1 MNLINI
7 KNFFEKLNKFRFS
20 CICGILLLTLIALF
34 SGQNTIPP
42 IDRDEAR
49 FAQAS
54 RQMIQTNDF
63 VNIKFQDE
71 LRAKKPV
78 GIYWIQALSA
88 NVFGETKISSFR
100 FPSIIFSLISL
111 IFIGLLTRLIFPF
124 YQSLIV
130 VLFFGSSF
138 VFIGEAHLAKTDATL
153 LALICV
159 QQYYLLKLIL
169 KKGSLAQIK
178 FWYPLVIW
186 IAFAFGIL
194 VKGPLSIVILSLT
207 TISFCFVKKDFSLL
221 KSLNPLLGIIV
232 SSIIILPWIIA
243 INEATQGLF
252 IEKAFNDDFF
262 SKLKSGQEGHG
273 AWPGMH
279 LIMLSIT
286 LWPLAMIIPG
296 SIIFFLN
303 NKSNLV
309 VQFLICWI
317 IPFWFLIEIVPTKLI
332 HYSLPILPAIT
343 ILSLGS
349 IFHSQSQIQN
359 IKNNIFHKLIL
370 TLSIIFGFGG
380 LILGSSILYFS
391 FKFNYNED
399 STILIGSILVFIITI
414 IIFSLSLILIT
425 QFKKIPTLLKKSV
438 YNIPLLIIAFACMFN
453 IINYQFIFPKLD
465 YLYPSKLII
474 KKIQTIKPDAVAS
487 AGYHEPSLVFLFNGE
502 IMLSSPQEVA
512 IFMAEGNK
520 NIGLVEAQALEEFL
534 DKSKEINL
542 SVKTEDIIKGYNI
555 AKGKHVKIHIFRNQT
570 FDVR

>member
-1 MNLINI
+1 
-7 KNFFEKLNKFRFS
+7 
-20 CICGILLLTLIALF
+20 
-34 SGQNTIPP
+34 
-42 IDRDEAR
+42 
-49 FAQAS
+49 
-54 RQMIQTNDF
+54 
-63 VNIKFQDE
+63 
-71 LRAKKPV
+71 
-78 GIYWIQALSA
+78 
-88 NVFGETKISSFR
+88 
-100 FPSIIFSLISL
+100 
-111 IFIGLLTRLIFPF
+111 
-124 YQSLIV
+124 
-130 VLFFGSSF
+130 
-138 VFIGEAHLAKTDATL
+138 
-153 LALICV
+153 
-159 QQYYLLKLIL
+159 
-169 KKGSLAQIK
+169 
-178 FWYPLVIW
+178 
-186 IAFAFGIL
+186 
-194 VKGPLSIVILSLT
+194 
-207 TISFCFVKKDFSLL
+207 
-221 KSLNPLLGIIV
+221 
-232 SSIIILPWIIA
+232 
-243 INEATQGLF
+243 
-252 IEKAFNDDFF
+252 
-262 SKLKSGQEGHG
+262 LKSGQEGHG

-425 QFKKIPTLLKKSV
+425 QFKKVPTLLKKSV